1 MIVKFNTIL
10 ILFLGLFITVSAQ
23 HEEEV
28 AEKELSLHV
37 DNLNFFRNNEF
48 FSDLSDGYTLL
59 GFHITPTVKYQVKDK
74 LTVKGGLHLLKYG
87 GREDFKKVDPYF
99 SLRYRFNPSF
109 SMTIGSYSIKDRH
122 RMLNPLFSVER
133 KIYAYVQNGLNFLY
147 DKPNFYGN
155 LWLDWD
161 QFIYR
166 NDSFREKFTVGGAF
180 SWKVLPK
187 ASEINL
193 SIPLEF
199 LARHKG
205 GQINDSKL
213 PVTSV
218 LNYASGVKLDYNFA
232 NSFIRKAGVSFTY
245 LEYRDVSNKD
255 VRLYKKGYALYP
267 SAKVESQFSRIKVGY
282 WDGHKFYAPL
292 GHPIFQNIAHHDAT
306 LGKENHWMITADF
319 RYTRQLLEG
328 IDISVLWENYLDIA
342 SGDWNYTYALSV
354 SFKEDFFLKK
364 LP

>member
-37 DNLNFFRNNEF
+37 DNRNFFRNNEF
-48 FSDLSDGYTLL
+48 FSDLTSGYTLL

-74 LTVKGGLHLLKYG
+74 LTVKGGLHLLKYA
-87 GREDFKKVDPYF
+87 GREDFNKVDPYF
-99 SLRYRFNPSF
+99 SLRYHFNPAF
-109 SMTIGSYSIKDRH
+109 SMTLGSYSVKDRH
-122 RMLNPLFSVER
+122 RMINPLFSVER
-133 KIYAYVQNGLNFLY
+133 KINAYVQNGLNFLY
-147 DKPNFYGN
+147 DNEKFYGN

-166 NDSFREKFTVGGAF
+166 NDSFREKFTIGGAF
-180 SWKVLPK
+180 NQKLLSNESNV
-187 ASEINL
+187 NL

-199 LARHKG
+199 LLRHKG
-205 GQINDSKL
+205 GQINESEL
-213 PVTSV
+213 PTSSV
-218 LNYASGVKLDYNFA
+218 FNYASGVNLDYTFA
-232 NSFIRKAGVSFTY
+232 KRFIRKVGISFISMGY
-245 LEYRDVSNKD
+245 KD
-255 VRLYKKGYALYP
+255 LSHKNIRLYKNGTALYP
-267 SAKVESQFSRIKVGY
+267 VAEVESQFSRIKLGY
-282 WDGHKFYAPL
+282 WDGQKFYAPL
-292 GHPIFQNIAHHDAT
+292 GHPMFQNIAHDDPMH
-306 LGKENHWMITADF
+306 GKKNHRMITADF
-319 RYTRQLLEG
+319 RYKRQLLNG
-328 IDISVLWENYLDIA
+328 VDICVTWENYVDVI